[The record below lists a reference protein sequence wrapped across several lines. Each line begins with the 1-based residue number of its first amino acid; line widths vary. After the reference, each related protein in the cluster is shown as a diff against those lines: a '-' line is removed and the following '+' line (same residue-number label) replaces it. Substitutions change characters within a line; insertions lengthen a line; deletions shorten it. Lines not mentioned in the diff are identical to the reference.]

1 MRLHIGT
8 LFAGLVYL
16 AIGVTFLFEA
26 LGWWTLQIRDFRLVG
41 PLALV
46 VGGLAVIV
54 GSMGRR
60 AEAVGN
66 ISRQ

>member
-26 LGWWTLQIRDFRLVG
+26 LGWWTLQVRDFRLVG

-54 GSMGRR
+54 VSMGRR
-60 AEAVGN
+60 RETLDV
-66 ISRQ
+66 RR